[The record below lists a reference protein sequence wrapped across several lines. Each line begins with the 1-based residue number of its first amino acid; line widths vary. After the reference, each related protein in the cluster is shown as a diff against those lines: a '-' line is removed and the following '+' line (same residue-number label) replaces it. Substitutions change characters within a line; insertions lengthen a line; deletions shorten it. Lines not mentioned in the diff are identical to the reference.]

1 MNLRYLLRPEEQR
14 RDLIAKNI
22 KNGVV
27 LDLGS
32 QEGDLHNFLKENVK
46 NSEIMGINIV
56 KNKNVDVLNN
66 LNFGICIADNSVD
79 SIVAGE
85 VIEHLLNPF
94 GFLQECYRILKDKGR
109 LIITTPNM
117 TSLTYILKI
126 QSIRRKLSIYE
137 RQDPH
142 LYGFSMEMLE
152 LLLEKA
158 GFKILNKKYLVV
170 GWRKNIL
177 FRVICYLFKNIRPT
191 LFIVAMKDDSYG

>member
-46 NSEIMGINIV
+46 NSEIIGIDIV

-94 GFLQECYRILKDKGR
+94 GFLQECYRILKNKGR